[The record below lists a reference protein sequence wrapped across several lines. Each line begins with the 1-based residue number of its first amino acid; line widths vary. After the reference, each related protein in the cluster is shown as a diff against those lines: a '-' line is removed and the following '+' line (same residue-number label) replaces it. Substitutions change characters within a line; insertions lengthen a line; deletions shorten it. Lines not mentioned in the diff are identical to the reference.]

1 MKFQVVQ
8 EYYHHIMVRRAV
20 GCAPSTNLLVKAS
33 EGALDS
39 QDVVIFDDSS
49 FVMVTG
55 SDLEGYN
62 PSNQSRTVASE
73 IWADLSVVYR
83 VRVAGQAAFER
94 ISCLWLRYG
103 TNHNTF
109 TAKPSNRH
117 LGEINVDIRM
127 Y

>member
-1 MKFQVVQ
+1 
-8 EYYHHIMVRRAV
+8 MVRRAV

-33 EGALDS
+33 EGAIGS
-39 QDVVIFDDSS
+39 QDLVIFDDSS
-49 FVMVTG
+49 VVMVTG

-62 PSNQSRTVASE
+62 PSNESRTVASE

-83 VRVAGQAAFER
+83 VRVAGEAAFQR

-103 TNHNTF
+103 TTNHNTF

-117 LGEINVDIRM
+117 IGEINVDIHM